1 MLQIFKIE
9 INFMPSLLFF
19 ASCNEYCSRVPILGI
34 IRNITSVFTLCN
46 DYCIRVPIL
55 GIIRNISV
63 FTLHN
68 DYCSRVSIF
77 AIIRNII
84 SVFTLQ
90 KRILLEK
97 PNKLSNINKL
107 PKLKQK
113 WMMQSLEIYLL

>member
-1 MLQIFKIE
+1 MLQYSKLRSTLC
-9 INFMPSLLFF
+9 PHCCSLLV
-19 ASCNEYCSRVPILGI
+19 AMSIVVVPILGI

-46 DYCIRVPIL
+46 DCCIRVPIL

-107 PKLKQK
+107 PKLIQQ